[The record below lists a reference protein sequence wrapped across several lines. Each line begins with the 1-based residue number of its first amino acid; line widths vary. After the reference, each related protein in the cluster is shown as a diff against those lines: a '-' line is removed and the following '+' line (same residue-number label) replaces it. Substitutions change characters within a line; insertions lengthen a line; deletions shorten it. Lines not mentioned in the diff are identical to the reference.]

1 MFVLHPKDTAI
12 QKFRST
18 SQTISPNIRASYFIT
33 NPPKANQRRKKKTLK
48 RSHCATTHMCSDSDS
63 LTRSKPNSRCRELPY
78 HRHRFSVLRT
88 PTPSRIIS
96 AVRFA
101 HASRCQKIAS
111 RVEPCVHALL
121 LTHTPKEPKERTQFG
136 GAAKKWHR
144 TRERAR
150 ARARIVPN
158 VLEVGWRVSV
168 RGNSRTITQSARR
181 DCSGSGVREL
191 QRRDAATR
199 EGATFFYSV

>member
-1 MFVLHPKDTAI
+1 M
-12 QKFRST
+12 
-18 SQTISPNIRASYFIT
+18 
-33 NPPKANQRRKKKTLK
+33 
-48 RSHCATTHMCSDSDS
+48 
-63 LTRSKPNSRCRELPY
+63 
-78 HRHRFSVLRT
+78 
-88 PTPSRIIS
+88 
-96 AVRFA
+96 RFA

-158 VLEVGWRVSV
+158 VLEVGWRVSM

-199 EGATFFYSV
+199 EGATFFLFGMTFVRVSSSGHSVVRLERHAVVTHRHPLPDCG